1 MILSNRIQMDNYIG
15 ISREEALA
23 ETQRFIVKVYS
34 WMSFALLVTGGV
46 AMWTAMHTDIVQ
58 MIVRNR
64 MLFFGLII
72 GEFLMVGYLVGW
84 IQKMSAQTATL
95 VFVIYS
101 VLNGLTFSVIFLLY
115 TAASIASTFFIT
127 AGTFAVMSAY
137 GYFTKSD
144 LTRWGNL
151 LFMGLIGVI
160 IASVVN
166 MFFHSPALYW
176 FTTYAGILIFVG
188 LTAYDTQKIK
198 KMNVI
203 GNEGTEEDKKEAI
216 VGALVLYLD
225 FINLFLL
232 LLRLFGRRR

>member
-1 MILSNRIQMDNYIG
+1 MDNYIG

-23 ETQRFIVKVYS
+23 ETQRFFVKVYS

-46 AMWTAMHTDIVQ
+46 AMWTAMHVDIVR
-58 MIVRNR
+58 MIVQNR

-95 VFVIYS
+95 VFVLYS

-115 TAASIASTFFIT
+115 TAGSIASTFFIT
-127 AGTFAVMSAY
+127 AGTFAAMSAY

-144 LTRWGNL
+144 LTRWGSL

-176 FTTYAGILIFVG
+176 FTTYAGVLIFVG

-216 VGALVLYLD
+216 VGALILYLD